1 MADLLAIENVTA
13 GYRDTVVLES
23 VSAAIGTRESWA
35 VLGRNGV
42 GKTTLL
48 MTIMGLTAQRGGS
61 IKFDGQDITSMSTH
75 ARARA
80 GIGYVPQEREIFP
93 SLTVD
98 ENLRVATRDGEWN
111 RERVYD
117 LFPRLAE
124 RQRNYGNQLS
134 GGEQQMLAV
143 GRALIGNPKILLLD
157 EPFEGLAPVI
167 IDTIVA
173 ALARLRRESAI
184 ATVLVE
190 QLVDVTLEMT
200 EQTLVLDKGQIV
212 WRGQSQALAADRERL
227 ASLVGLQEAVA
238 TAP

>member
-1 MADLLAIENVTA
+1 MADLLALENVTA
-13 GYRDTVVLES
+13 GYRDTVVLENVS
-23 VSAAIGTRESWA
+23 VAIGMEESWA

-48 MTIMGLTAQRGGS
+48 MTVMGLTSLRGGS
-61 IKFDGQDITSMSTH
+61 IKLAGEEITGLTTH
-75 ARARA
+75 RRARA

-98 ENLRVATRDGEWN
+98 ENLRVATVPGEWN
-111 RERVYD
+111 RERAYD

-124 RQRNYGNQLS
+124 RKRNYGNQLS

-143 GRALIGNPKILLLD
+143 ARALVSNPKVLLLD

-167 IDTIVA
+167 IDTLA
-173 ALARLRRESAI
+173 EALMRLKRESHI

-190 QLVDVTLEMT
+190 QQVDVTLELT
-200 EQTLVLDKGQIV
+200 ERALVLDKGQIV
-212 WRGQSQALAADRERL
+212 WHGTSPDLAGDRERL
-227 ASLVGLQEAVA
+227 ASLVGLQEAA
-238 TAP
+238 SR

>member
-1 MADLLAIENVTA
+1 MADLLALENVTA
-13 GYRDTVVLES
+13 GYRDTVVLEN
-23 VSAAIGTRESWA
+23 VSAAIGVEESWA

-48 MTIMGLTAQRGGS
+48 MTVMGLTSLRGGS
-61 IKFDGQDITSMSTH
+61 IKLAGEEITGLTTH
-75 ARARA
+75 RRARA

-98 ENLRVATRDGEWN
+98 ENLRVATVPGEWN
-111 RERVYD
+111 RERAYD

-124 RQRNYGNQLS
+124 RKRNYGNQLS

-143 GRALIGNPKILLLD
+143 ARALVSNPKVLLLD

-167 IDTIVA
+167 IDTHA
-173 ALARLRRESAI
+173 EALMRLKRESHI

-190 QLVDVTLEMT
+190 QQVDVTLELT
-200 EQTLVLDKGQIV
+200 ERALVLDKGQIV
-212 WRGQSQALAADRERL
+212 WHGTSPDLAGDRERL
-227 ASLVGLQEAVA
+227 ASLVGLQEAA
-238 TAP
+238 ASR

>member
-1 MADLLAIENVTA
+1 MADLLALDNVTA
-13 GYRDTVVLES
+13 GYRDTVVLEA
-23 VSAAIGTRESWA
+23 VSAAIGTKECWA

-42 GKTTLL
+42 GKSTLL
-48 MTIMGLTAQRGGS
+48 MTVMGLTSLRGGS
-61 IKFDGQDITSMSTH
+61 VKLAGADITGFTTH
-75 ARARA
+75 RRARA

-98 ENLRVATRDGEWN
+98 ENLRVAMTQGEWT

-124 RQRNYGNQLS
+124 RKRNYGNQLS

-143 GRALIGNPKILLLD
+143 GRALVGNPKILLLD

-173 ALARLRRESAI
+173 ALARLRRESTIAI
-184 ATVLVE
+184 VLVE

-212 WRGQSQALAADRERL
+212 WRGESRALAADRERL
-227 ASLVGLQEAVA
+227 ASLVGLQEAA
-238 TAP
+238 TAR

>member
-1 MADLLAIENVTA
+1 M
-13 GYRDTVVLES
+13 
-23 VSAAIGTRESWA
+23 
-35 VLGRNGV
+35 
-42 GKTTLL
+42 
-48 MTIMGLTAQRGGS
+48 
-61 IKFDGQDITSMSTH
+61 
-75 ARARA
+75 
-80 GIGYVPQEREIFP
+80 
-93 SLTVD
+93 
-98 ENLRVATRDGEWN
+98 

-124 RQRNYGNQLS
+124 RTRNYGNQLS

-143 GRALIGNPKILLLD
+143 GRALVGNPKILLLD

-212 WRGQSQALAADRERL
+212 WRGESRALAADREQL
-227 ASLVGLQEAVA
+227 AALVGLQEAA
-238 TAP
+238 SR

>member
-1 MADLLAIENVTA
+1 MADLLALDNVTA
-13 GYRDTVVLES
+13 GYRDTVVLEN
-23 VSAAIGTRESWA
+23 VSAAIGGDESWA

-48 MTIMGLTAQRGGS
+48 MTVMGLTSLRGGS
-61 IKFDGQDITSMSTH
+61 IKLAGEEITGLTTH
-75 ARARA
+75 RRARA

-98 ENLRVATRDGEWN
+98 ENLRVATMPGEWN
-111 RERVYD
+111 RERAYD

-124 RQRNYGNQLS
+124 RKRNYGNQLS

-143 GRALIGNPKILLLD
+143 ARALVSNPKVLLLD

-167 IDTIVA
+167 IDTLA
-173 ALARLRRESAI
+173 GALLRLKRESHI

-190 QLVDVTLEMT
+190 QQVDVTLELT
-200 EQTLVLDKGQIV
+200 ERALVLDKGQIV
-212 WRGQSQALAADRERL
+212 YRGTSADLARDRERL
-227 ASLVGLQEAVA
+227 ASLVGLQEAA
-238 TAP
+238 ASR

>member
-1 MADLLAIENVTA
+1 MADLLALENVTA

-23 VSAAIGTRESWA
+23 VSAAIGTQESWA

-48 MTIMGLTAQRGGS
+48 MTVMGLTAMRGGV
-61 IKFDGQDITSMSTH
+61 IRFAGQDLAAVATH
-75 ARARA
+75 RRARI

-98 ENLRVATRDGEWN
+98 ENLRVAAAAGEWN

-124 RQRNYGNQLS
+124 RRRNYGNQLS

-143 GRALIGNPKILLLD
+143 GRALVGNPKLLLLD

-167 IDTIVA
+167 IETLA
-173 ALARLRRESAI
+173 EALTRLRRESAI

-190 QLVDVTLEMT
+190 QQVDIALELT
-200 EQTLVLDKGQIV
+200 ERVLVLDKGQIV
-212 WRGQSQALAADRERL
+212 WSGTSAALAGDREHL
-227 ASLVGLQEAVA
+227 ASLVGLQEAA
-238 TAP
+238 IR